1 MLWNMTKVFAMGM
14 KEIWR
19 SQKDDQRRRKGR
31 KMKQKD
37 ERWREKDEGIRYWVL
52 GIGIVK

>member
-37 ERWREKDEGIRYWVL
+37 ERWREKDEGIGYWVL
-52 GIGIVK
+52 GIVK